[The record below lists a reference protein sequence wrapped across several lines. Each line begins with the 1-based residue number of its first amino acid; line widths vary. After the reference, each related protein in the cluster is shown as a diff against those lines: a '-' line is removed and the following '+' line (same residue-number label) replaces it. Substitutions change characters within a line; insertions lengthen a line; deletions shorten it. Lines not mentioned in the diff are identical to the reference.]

1 MKGWTA
7 RELAIR
13 GLFASLV
20 IVATAI
26 RVPAPTFNLY
36 FNLGEA
42 MVYLTALLFGP
53 ASGGI
58 VSALGSGLADI
69 LLGYPVWAPVSFV
82 VKGLEGLVV
91 GAVAQ
96 KYGGKRDV
104 IAILYGA
111 PVMLVGY
118 ALAAGLLYGLA
129 AVPVELGG
137 DLIQVT
143 MGGLTATFLAR
154 ALRRFEVFQISV
166 GK

>member
-13 GLFASLV
+13 GLFTSLV

-58 VSALGSGLADI
+58 VGGLGSGLADI
-69 LLGYPVWAPVSFV
+69 LLGYPVWAPISFV

-96 KYGGKRDV
+96 KHDGKGDV
-104 IAILYGA
+104 RAVLYGA
-111 PVMLVGY
+111 PVMLFGY

-143 MGGLTATFLAR
+143 MGGLTAVFLAR
-154 ALRRFEVFQISV
+154 ALRKLEVFQISV
-166 GK
+166 EK